1 MERDFCGGEEERKRK
16 AEGIPTTGEVRKRE
30 NGIKIMEKEDKMWE
44 KAIRLKKRVEHQT
57 GFKNPT
63 EAADSRCLCTQGG
76 RKTPTLYINP
86 YKNNPLCQEF
96 FSFFSREGHG
106 RSSHHDSS
114 FLSIFP
120 LLFRPA
126 KMTGRCLLT
135 CISCWHGDSAE

>member
-16 AEGIPTTGEVRKRE
+16 AEGIPTTGRDGEVRKRQM
-30 NGIKIMEKEDKMWE
+30 GIKKNGKKEDKMWE

-96 FSFFSREGHG
+96 FSLFSRGSRAFE
-106 RSSHHDSS
+106 
-114 FLSIFP
+114 P
-120 LLFRPA
+120 P
-126 KMTGRCLLT
+126 
-135 CISCWHGDSAE
+135 